1 MNPTLI
7 ILLDLLRTAIIRCG
21 GILQNPQQESSVA
34 LSILVTPG
42 AAPLLVRDPSVIRFL
57 LAMRAEGID
66 LRFHL
71 EPQED
76 QSQLIV
82 MRLSKQNAQV
92 AVPVARTAPA
102 ALSVGETFLAVG
114 LTLRGIL
121 TGLSRTLADLR
132 VPAPARLHPLQAG
145 RAQGWAVHRAPG
157 I

>member
-76 QSQLIV
+76 QSLSLIH
-82 MRLSKQNAQV
+82 
-92 AVPVARTAPA
+92 
-102 ALSVGETFLAVG
+102 
-114 LTLRGIL
+114 I
-121 TGLSRTLADLR
+121 
-132 VPAPARLHPLQAG
+132 
-145 RAQGWAVHRAPG
+145 
-157 I
+157 